1 MDERN
6 NLDNSSLNNPRED
19 HDRGSNAERPSS
31 ADPRVAQVRQRRL
44 FLAKGPS
51 YVRQKLNGRLF
62 LIPSCIT
69 VVGMFC
75 GFLAIMVAIKGN
87 FDYAAKCIMLA
98 IVLDGLDGRVARSL
112 NATSAFG
119 REFDSLSDLIAFGVA
134 PAVMMYSWAFSTSA
148 DEFGVLV
155 GFVFVVCSATRLARF
170 NVMTTEDNKTSGFVG
185 LPTPGAAAAIA
196 SVSYLI
202 PQPVESQIGAGV
214 VAAYM
219 FLVSFFMVSTFP
231 FFSVKKIKLH
241 RENQW
246 GLVLL
251 LAILV
256 PFAWKYSRV
265 VFFIGSTA
273 YAMSGPVLFLLRR
286 SKKQE
291 KKEAQASSAVS

>member
-1 MDERN
+1 MGRIRH
-6 NLDNSSLNNPRED
+6 LREGED
-19 HDRGSNAERPSS
+19 GGRPKLLSRGPLYM
-31 ADPRVAQVRQRRL
+31 QKK
-44 FLAKGPS
+44 LA
-51 YVRQKLNGRLF
+51 GRMF

-75 GFLAIMVAIKGN
+75 GFLAIMSAMKGN
-87 FDYAAKCIMLA
+87 FDYAAKCVMLA

-134 PAVMMYSWAFSTSA
+134 PAVMMYSWAFATTA

-170 NVMTTEDNKTSGFVG
+170 NVMTADAPKLGFVG

-196 SVSYLI
+196 SLCYLAPAPLI
-202 PQPVESQIGAGV
+202 SV
-214 VAAYM
+214 VPIAAVVAYM
-219 FLVSFFMVSTFP
+219 FLISFLMVSLLP

-246 GLVLL
+246 GLLLL
-251 LAILV
+251 LAVLV
-256 PFAWKYSRV
+256 PFAWKYSQI
-265 VFFIGSTA
+265 VFFAGSTA
-273 YAMSGPVLFLLRR
+273 YAMSGVVYWTLRL
-286 SKKQE
+286 SQQHGTQTPTEHK
-291 KKEAQASSAVS
+291 AA